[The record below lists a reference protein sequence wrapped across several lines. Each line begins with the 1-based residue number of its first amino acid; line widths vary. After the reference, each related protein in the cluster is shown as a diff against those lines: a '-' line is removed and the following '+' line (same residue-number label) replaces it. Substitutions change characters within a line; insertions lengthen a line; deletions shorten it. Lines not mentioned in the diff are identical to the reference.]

1 MRGDEQAATND
12 ASSGVQVQ
20 LPPRSNFPCPST
32 PALGRPS
39 AWRTKNKDRPF
50 GTSSGGPREHAQKL
64 KTVSCGHNHKK
75 ALRSLFR
82 SPVFGL
88 ICVCVRVPVRAYT
101 LRAGVPARP
110 SGASIPDGF
119 VAFRNQRF
127 IAEDPGGFGAAPAAR
142 VCVTKPLNPDG
153 YLDHPERRRAAQ
165 CRDRQR
171 RRSQSG
177 RAALVVVALALKRA
191 GFSRTR

>member
-1 MRGDEQAATND
+1 M
-12 ASSGVQVQ
+12 
-20 LPPRSNFPCPST
+20 
-32 PALGRPS
+32 
-39 AWRTKNKDRPF
+39 
-50 GTSSGGPREHAQKL
+50 REHAQKF

-110 SGASIPDGF
+110 SGGSIPDGF

-142 VCVTKPLNPDG
+142 VCVTKPLNPDD
-153 YLDHPERRRAAQ
+153 YLDHPEHA
-165 CRDRQR
+165 
-171 RRSQSG
+171 
-177 RAALVVVALALKRA
+177 VALLNAVIASGGDLKAVEQRWLLW
-191 GFSRTR
+191 RWR